1 MDLGIQGR
9 VAVITGASRGL
20 GREAALALAVEGCKV
35 AICAR
40 GEEKLRQTVE
50 ELETQGTEAIGVVA
64 DVTQE
69 SDLEHFYSQTVA
81 AFGKVDIIVNN
92 AGGGA
97 GAPNLTEVNIDD
109 LKLAFERNLW
119 PALRLTKL
127 VLPGMRERRW
137 GRIINISSIY
147 GREYGGGIGY
157 MMAKAAMI
165 AMTKHLGIQLAGE
178 NVLANSIAPGSISHA
193 GGNWERFQQNQP
205 PEVVQEF
212 IRRNLPVGRFGW
224 PEPVGAMVAFL
235 ASERAD
241 LVTATAITVD
251 GGQSRSLI

>member
-81 AFGKVDIIVNN
+81 AFGKVDIVVNN
-92 AGGGA
+92 VGGGA
-97 GAPNLTEVNIDD
+97 GAPNLTEANIDD
-109 LKLAFERNLW
+109 LKLA
-119 PALRLTKL
+119 
-127 VLPGMRERRW
+127 
-137 GRIINISSIY
+137 
-147 GREYGGGIGY
+147 
-157 MMAKAAMI
+157 
-165 AMTKHLGIQLAGE
+165 
-178 NVLANSIAPGSISHA
+178 
-193 GGNWERFQQNQP
+193 
-205 PEVVQEF
+205 
-212 IRRNLPVGRFGW
+212 
-224 PEPVGAMVAFL
+224 
-235 ASERAD
+235 
-241 LVTATAITVD
+241 
-251 GGQSRSLI
+251 